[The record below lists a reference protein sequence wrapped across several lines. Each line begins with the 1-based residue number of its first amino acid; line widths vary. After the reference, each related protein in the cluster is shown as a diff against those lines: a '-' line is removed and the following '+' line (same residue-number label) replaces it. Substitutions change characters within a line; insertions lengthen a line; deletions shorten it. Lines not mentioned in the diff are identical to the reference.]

1 MARIALSGHALL
13 LSALLLAS
21 TAATPASAQLL
32 SGILGGIG
40 GGGAAGSD
48 SGSLLGLG
56 LGDILSPIGGAVDGI
71 PNPGSPAAPGGG
83 STTAVVDRDAA
94 IAAVR
99 DHRALPLSDLMPIVQ
114 RVVPGQ
120 VIDVRLLEIRSA
132 LYYEVKVLTAGGVL
146 YLAYFNA
153 LTGEFVPQR

>member
-1 MARIALSGHALL
+1 MARTALSGHVLL
-13 LSALLLAS
+13 LTALLLAS
-21 TAATPASAQLL
+21 TAATPASAQIL
-32 SGILGGIG
+32 SDILGGG
-40 GGGAAGSD
+40 GGDPGGSP
-48 SGSLLGLG
+48 LGLG
-56 LGDILSPIGGAVDGI
+56 LSLGDILSPIGGVAGGVL
-71 PNPGSPAAPGGG
+71 NPGSASIPGN

-99 DHRALPLSDLMPIVQ
+99 DHRAMALADLMPIVQ
-114 RVVPGQ
+114 RIVPGQ

-146 YLAYFNA
+146 YLAYFTA